1 MIADHAGGFE
11 HSLLFSGVIFVTSIL
26 GASVITCAHHS
37 ILFTLSRCIS
47 ICLGGTA
54 EDEDLPEAGSVVN
67 VHVDSSTWIGCGR
80 SPWMVELN

>member
-1 MIADHAGGFE
+1 MEDK

-26 GASVITCAHHS
+26 GALVMTCAHHS

-47 ICLGGTA
+47 TCFGGMA
-54 EDEDLPEAGSVVN
+54 DDEDLPEMGSVDR

-80 SPWMVELN
+80 SPWITVE